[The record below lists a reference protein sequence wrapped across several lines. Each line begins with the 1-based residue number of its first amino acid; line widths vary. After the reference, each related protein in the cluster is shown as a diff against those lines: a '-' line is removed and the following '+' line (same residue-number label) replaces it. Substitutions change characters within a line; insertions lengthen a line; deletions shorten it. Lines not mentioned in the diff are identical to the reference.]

1 MGATFPRADHPYY
14 GSRLD
19 TYATLGSFPG
29 ATIGISGVAD
39 VTNLGLRPAP
49 MLARTVASLSA
60 LSGGR
65 LMLGLGAGGL
75 WDEIVKLGVP
85 RRSPAAAV
93 QSIAEAI
100 AVVRALCG
108 GGENPVT
115 FEGETFRVDG
125 VDPAPVKA
133 PPIWTGSVGPKS
145 LAVTGRLAD
154 GWIPGFAADWLSP
167 RYRDS
172 RPIIDNA
179 AAAAGR
185 DPAAVATI
193 YNFPGRIT
201 AEPLGATRDENGRWI
216 GGSVQQWIDEL
227 TGAVL
232 EHQASGFVFFPTGQ
246 DEPAEVS
253 RERWAREI
261 VPAVRQAIAKGQ

>member
-1 MGATFPRADHPYY
+1 MSATFPRADHPYY

-19 TYATLGSFPG
+19 AYATLGFVPG
-29 ATIGISGVAD
+29 ATTGISGVAD